1 MNRKLCAPADR
12 ARSWE
17 SIDWKKAEAYVKKL
31 QMRIVKAQK
40 DGHYSKVKT
49 LQWLLTH
56 SFYAK
61 ALAVK
66 RVTSNKGKNTA
77 GVDHELWK
85 TPKGKFEAIDKLKR
99 RGYKPQPLRR
109 VYIPKKNGKLRPL
122 SIPTMT
128 DRAMQTLYKF
138 ALEPLAETLADPN
151 SYGFRIGRSTH
162 DAIGQCFNDLCRAG
176 SPQWILE
183 GDIKGCFDHISH
195 SWLMKNIP
203 MDKEML
209 EKWLK
214 CGFVETR
221 KIFPT
226 EEGTP
231 QGGTISPVLMN
242 MTLDGLERILK
253 ERFPMRRTVAG
264 KTIYDQINFVRYA
277 DDFIVTGKSP
287 ETLRNE
293 VMPLIKDFLAERGLQ
308 LSEEKTVITHISDG
322 FDFLGQ
328 NIRKYNGKLLI
339 KPSKNAVK
347 AFLKKVRTIVKENKT
362 ATQDLLIRKL
372 NPVIRGWVNYHRY
385 VVSADI
391 FGLVDH
397 RIFECLWKWACRRH
411 KRKGRKWIA
420 NKYWHHIDNRTWTFA
435 EEPAF
440 RGKDFDEKYLK
451 LEYAANT
458 KIIRFKKITAEANPF
473 DKKWTGYYEERDGER
488 MLNSTKGREKLVQI
502 WNNQKRCC
510 PVCGE
515 RITSET
521 GFKTHFITENN
532 RKWPAIMVHP
542 WCHRNLHEPDYL
554 I

>member
-1 MNRKLCAPADR
+1 
-12 ARSWE
+12 
-17 SIDWKKAEAYVKKL
+17 
-31 QMRIVKAQK
+31 
-40 DGHYSKVKT
+40 
-49 LQWLLTH
+49 
-56 SFYAK
+56 
-61 ALAVK
+61 
-66 RVTSNKGKNTA
+66 
-77 GVDHELWK
+77 
-85 TPKGKFEAIDKLKR
+85 
-99 RGYKPQPLRR
+99 
-109 VYIPKKNGKLRPL
+109 
-122 SIPTMT
+122 
-128 DRAMQTLYKF
+128 
-138 ALEPLAETLADPN
+138 
-151 SYGFRIGRSTH
+151 
-162 DAIGQCFNDLCRAG
+162 
-176 SPQWILE
+176 
-183 GDIKGCFDHISH
+183 
-195 SWLMKNIP
+195 
-203 MDKEML
+203 ML

-435 EEPAF
+435 AEPAF
-440 RGKDFDEKYLK
+440 RGKDFDEKIPQAGIRGKILK
-451 LEYAANT
+451 SSDSRKSPPKPTHSIKN
-458 KIIRFKKITAEANPF
+458 
-473 DKKWTGYYEERDGER
+473 GRDIMRNVTGER
-488 MLNSTKGREKLVQI
+488 MLNSTKGREKLVKI

>member
-1 MNRKLCAPADR
+1 MNRKLCAPANR
-12 ARSWE
+12 AQSWE

-40 DGHYSKVKT
+40 DGHYNKVKT

-61 ALAVK
+61 ALVVK

-420 NKYWHHIDNRTWTFA
+420 NKYWLHIDNRTWTFA
-435 EEPAF
+435 AEPAF

-488 MLNSTKGREKLVQI
+488 MLNSTKGREKLVKI